1 MLKPLYDYA
10 LRKDLTLAEGYS
22 KKVIKAFIQLYADG
36 SFQGVTSGN
45 EDELLVPDIG
55 SLAQGKDKCNVLS
68 EKRSIV
74 TFEEPNPDLK
84 KFITALKNLGKS
96 QKSYLLFAQVL
107 ESGSNLGNIRQRLS
121 ELRIM
126 PEQRFCFSLNE
137 QIFLDDTE
145 DSADHAEV
153 RILLGE
159 DGSYLGVKAL
169 NSETRAEVE
178 TCSQEQAQASLNRDI
193 SSQVRA
199 INQQNFASLFSAS
212 DKSLFFIDGLKKAAE
227 VEPSLLF
234 CAQALEDPETLC
246 EIRCGLDALKI
257 KGSDRIAFKVASQ
270 DLLSTPA
277 LQSWWKHYR
286 SELLLPKETNK
297 TLVPCLITGEL
308 VQPLDITPKINGLFS
323 VGGHSSGDALIC
335 FDKDAFCSYNLK
347 QANNAPV
354 VESAMSAVKAAL
366 ESLLAEAPVIAGSK
380 LVYWYDKDLP
390 PGEDPIQQ
398 SFVPVLENSSFEYDE
413 DEEEESPEEKEKER
427 IEEER
432 QKERTALK
440 EAEML
445 VQRIQTDEQAS
456 ASEDFSYYI
465 LMLSGV
471 GGRIMIRRYERGSFR
486 DLKTRLQQWQD
497 DLSLCKVYKDG
508 EMNPCKLVARLLRL
522 LSFKKS
528 EKNVYKRLNKE
539 LAGITP
545 AILDAILTGTP
556 LPDAVPVKA
565 LAYIRSSMLAA
576 NEDEQSDTQ
585 DLFAKDACVWQW
597 LKVWLLRN
605 KGKRG
610 MLMCHYNDNYV
621 SETNAYYC
629 GALVAIYEAIQKI
642 AMPEVK
648 VSVVQRYYGSAI
660 QTPALVLGNLS
671 RMSVHHLAK
680 IENEWLRDNFQQKL
694 NQVSTHIQG
703 KIPSTLNLEAQSEFA
718 LGYYQMNAAMEKE
731 KRDNKAIREAKAA
744 AKTVEADEQVD
755 EKKGAQ

>member
-55 SLAQGKDKCNVLS
+55 SLAQGKKCNVLS

-74 TFEEPNPDLK
+74 TFEEPN
-84 KFITALKNLGKS
+84 
-96 QKSYLLFAQVL
+96 
-107 ESGSNLGNIRQRLS
+107 
-121 ELRIM
+121 
-126 PEQRFCFSLNE
+126 
-137 QIFLDDTE
+137 
-145 DSADHAEV
+145 
-153 RILLGE
+153 
-159 DGSYLGVKAL
+159 
-169 NSETRAEVE
+169 
-178 TCSQEQAQASLNRDI
+178 
-193 SSQVRA
+193 
-199 INQQNFASLFSAS
+199 FASLYTAS

-227 VEPSLLF
+227 VEPRLLL
-234 CAQALEDPETLC
+234 CAQALENPETLN
-246 EIRCGLDALKI
+246 EIRRGLDALKI

-270 DLLSTPA
+270 VLLSTPA

-286 SELLLPKETNK
+286 RELLPTKKKSK

-308 VQPLDITPKINGLFS
+308 ISPLNTTPKISGLFT
-323 VGGHSSGDALIC
+323 VGGDSSGSALIC
-335 FDKDAFCSYNLK
+335 FDKYAYCSYNLK

-744 AKTVEADEQVD
+744 AKTVKADEQVD
-755 EKKGAQ
+755 EKKGVQ